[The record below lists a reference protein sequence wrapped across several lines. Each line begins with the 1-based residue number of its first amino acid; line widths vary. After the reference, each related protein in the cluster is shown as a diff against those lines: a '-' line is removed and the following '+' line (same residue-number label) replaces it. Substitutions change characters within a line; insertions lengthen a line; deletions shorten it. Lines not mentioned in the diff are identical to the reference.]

1 LHILEALDQLPS
13 AVPPIAASR
22 GPARQLLM
30 RASYAQAIAWMGACL
45 ADALQY
51 AHERELLHLDIKPSN
66 VLWPTDGQPMLLD
79 FHLARPPLH
88 AQGPH
93 PHGLGG
99 TPMWM
104 APELEAALDAV
115 FQRQPIPRD
124 VDARADVFSLGLLV
138 YHALGG
144 NVPIDWKRLP
154 RLEAINSRVS
164 TGLADI
170 VHRCLAADP
179 DQRYPDAETLGAD
192 LRRHLGDLPLR
203 GVPNRSLRERW
214 QKWRR
219 RRPHAAVSL
228 LLAALLVTVLG
239 AAGGWSLWQRWD
251 YGRREQE
258 QQRAAAARVAQAEKT
273 LSKAQRFLGEQKYE
287 LALVTLENGK
297 ELLRGI
303 PQAP

>member
-1 LHILEALDQLPS
+1 
-13 AVPPIAASR
+13 
-22 GPARQLLM
+22 
-30 RASYAQAIAWMGACL
+30 
-45 ADALQY
+45 
-51 AHERELLHLDIKPSN
+51 
-66 VLWPTDGQPMLLD
+66 
-79 FHLARPPLH
+79 
-88 AQGPH
+88 
-93 PHGLGG
+93 
-99 TPMWM
+99 
-104 APELEAALDAV
+104 
-115 FQRQPIPRD
+115 
-124 VDARADVFSLGLLV
+124 
-138 YHALGG
+138 
-144 NVPIDWKRLP
+144 
-154 RLEAINSRVS
+154 RLEAINSQVS

-219 RRPHAAVSL
+219 RPPHAAVSV

-239 AAGGWSLWQRWD
+239 ADGGWSLWQRWD

-303 PQAP
+303 PQAPALQDAIQEHEQFARRQYARQALHEGVNGLRSAVVAERLSEMQMALLEAKCRELWDKREWIIPDKEMADERTCQDMVDLTVIRSELAMRFTASADLPSQRRRLIAVLDEAERRCGGSALLDYLREQH